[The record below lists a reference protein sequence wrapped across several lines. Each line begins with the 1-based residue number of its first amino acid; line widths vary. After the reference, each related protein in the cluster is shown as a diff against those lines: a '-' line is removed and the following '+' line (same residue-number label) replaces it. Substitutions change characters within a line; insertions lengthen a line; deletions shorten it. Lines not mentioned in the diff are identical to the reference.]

1 MSSAYD
7 PHAEYT
13 ARREARLKEVAHS
26 AHLFY
31 RIAQARLATALI
43 FVLIAWMGWWRGL
56 FSSSWL
62 LVPTIA
68 FLILVVIHSR
78 LDEKKKR
85 AEKAAHFY
93 EDGLARIED
102 LWVGRGNSD
111 PTLVEGSHLFA
122 ADLDIF
128 GEASLFELLCTART
142 RSGEETLAGWLTA
155 PADRSEILA
164 RQDAVED
171 LRHRLD
177 LREDLATL
185 ASKIRSSIHPDRI
198 TAWGEL
204 PPVLGNRWARVAAPI
219 LAICTFSAVGAV
231 WYLGSDEAWLVL
243 SGFLVPASLFG
254 LFYRKRVLQVVEA
267 AEEQEHDLELLSQIL
282 VRLEQETFQSPR
294 LGELR
299 SALDTAGMAPSSQ
312 IARFTRLSSIHSM
325 RGSELPVA
333 IVLLFVVQTVLI
345 LPFSFSMWSTQFA
358 FALEAW
364 RRQCGPSIGHWVSV
378 VGEFEAL
385 CALAGFAYEHPTDP
399 FPEVVEQGPLFEGE
413 DLNHPLIARTKA
425 VANTVRLGA
434 EPQLLVVSG
443 SNMSGKSTLL
453 RTVGVN
459 TVLALAGAPVRARRL
474 RLSPLAV
481 GAAIRIQDSLQAGA
495 SHFYAE
501 IQRIQ
506 HITELTTEGL
516 PVLFLLDELL
526 HGTNSH
532 DRAIGAEAIVR
543 SLIRRGAIG
552 LATTHDLALAKIAEA
567 LHPKAANVHFAD
579 QLEEGRMVFDYR
591 MKQGVVEHSNA
602 LGLMKSLGLE
612 V

>member
-13 ARREARLKEVAHS
+13 ARREARLKDVARS

-31 RIAQARLATALI
+31 RIAQARLATAII

-68 FLILVVIHSR
+68 FLILVVIHAR

-85 AEKAAHFY
+85 AEKAVHFY

-102 LWVGRGNSD
+102 RWVGRGNSD
-111 PTLVEGSHLFA
+111 PTLVDGSHLFA

-142 RSGEETLAGWLTA
+142 RSGEETLARWLTA

-164 RQDAVED
+164 RQGAVED

-185 ASKIRSSIHPDRI
+185 ASKVRSSIHPDRI

-204 PPVLGNRWARVAAPI
+204 PPVLSNRWARIAAPI

-231 WYLGSDEAWLVL
+231 WYLGSDDAWLVL
-243 SGFLVPASLFG
+243 SGFLIPASLFG

-333 IVLLFVVQTVLI
+333 IVLLFVIQTVLI

-364 RRQCGPSIGHWVSV
+364 RRRCGSSIGHWVSV

-385 CALAGFAYEHPTDP
+385 CALAGFAYEHPMDP

-413 DLNHPLIARTKA
+413 DLGHPLIARTKS

-481 GAAIRIQDSLQAGA
+481 GAAIRIQDSLQAGE

-506 HITELTTEGL
+506 YITELTTEGL

-567 LHPKAANVHFAD
+567 LHPKAANVHFED

-591 MKQGVVEHSNA
+591 MKQGVVGHSNA